1 MIRTLVVRQ
10 LTVRKA
16 RTAFLLLG
24 FAVGV
29 ATMIVLLA
37 VGEAMVVQY
46 RDVSLV
52 GGGDVTVL
60 PDGLD
65 LDALRTGA
73 LTGMFFGIDRARFV
87 GRVMLGGA
95 RHRDLVSAVNPR
107 IDGELLYLEA
117 GSHTV
122 AVRASGE
129 IPSQARAA
137 GAGFEIAR
145 GRWEDTVRD
154 SAWIVPTRQQLYD
167 ELDRF
172 HLPPAGDST
181 WGEWHYFNV
190 VTGPDEWWYITYLV
204 GGDVP
209 DGRWAGRL
217 LVTHRLPGG
226 GYEEFSAQ
234 SDPEDVRFDTA
245 RADVRLGESFVRQR
259 DGVYAIEG
267 VAEGDRGD
275 LRFRLRV
282 EPDRFRYFPPV
293 EQIVGDQLSGYVVP
307 ALRATASGRL
317 CVATD
322 CSEAVDAPAYHDHNW
337 GFWSG
342 VTWEWEMGRGEAL
355 DLLYGGVDRGGE
367 EGDAGA
373 RFLAVV
379 DSFGVRQV
387 LRFDDIVYEGA
398 RPVAGLP
405 GIRAPER
412 FALTARRRDG
422 LRDDWLR
429 LEVAVRSVQATPA
442 ETTTDDQVFL
452 QLRGEF
458 SVTGE
463 LTGIPVSD
471 RGQGF
476 FETYVSDS
484 SVPASS
490 GARP

>member
-37 VGEAMVVQY
+37 VGEAMVVQS

-117 GSHTV
+117 GSRTV

-137 GAGFEIAR
+137 GAGPEIVR

-209 DGRWAGRL
+209 GQW
-217 LVTHRLPGG
+217 PW
-226 GYEEFSAQ
+226 SA
-234 SDPEDVRFDTA
+234 A
-245 RADVRLGESFVRQR
+245 ES
-259 DGVYAIEG
+259 
-267 VAEGDRGD
+267 
-275 LRFRLRV
+275 
-282 EPDRFRYFPPV
+282 
-293 EQIVGDQLSGYVVP
+293 
-307 ALRATASGRL
+307 
-317 CVATD
+317 
-322 CSEAVDAPAYHDHNW
+322 
-337 GFWSG
+337 
-342 VTWEWEMGRGEAL
+342 
-355 DLLYGGVDRGGE
+355 
-367 EGDAGA
+367 
-373 RFLAVV
+373 
-379 DSFGVRQV
+379 
-387 LRFDDIVYEGA
+387 
-398 RPVAGLP
+398 
-405 GIRAPER
+405 
-412 FALTARRRDG
+412 
-422 LRDDWLR
+422 
-429 LEVAVRSVQATPA
+429 
-442 ETTTDDQVFL
+442 
-452 QLRGEF
+452 
-458 SVTGE
+458 
-463 LTGIPVSD
+463 
-471 RGQGF
+471 
-476 FETYVSDS
+476 
-484 SVPASS
+484 
-490 GARP
+490 